1 MADLTPYQTVGP
13 YLHIGLREGRGP
25 MSAPTLT
32 TPIVISGR
40 LFDGAGAGIGDGVV
54 EFWAKGFDAIGRVWT
69 EPDGSYRLT
78 TWKPLARTE
87 ADGSM
92 HAPHLAVRVL
102 ARGILTQYIT
112 RVYFAD
118 ETTNDRDMILG
129 VVPANRRDTLIAAA
143 IADAEYHFDIVVQ
156 GDRETVFFAI

>member
-13 YLHIGLREGRGP
+13 YLHVGLHEGRGP
-25 MSAPTLT
+25 MRALTLA

-40 LFDGAGAGIGDGVV
+40 LFDGAGAGIGDGLV
-54 EFWAKGFDAIGRVWT
+54 EFWAEGFETIGRVWT

-78 TWKPLARTE
+78 TWKPLPRTD

-92 HAPHLAVRVL
+92 HSPHLAVRVL

-118 ETTNDRDMILG
+118 ETTNDRDLILSA
-129 VVPANRRDTLIAAA
+129 VPVNRRDTLIASA
-143 IADAEYHFDIVVQ
+143 IADAEYRFDIVVQ
-156 GDRETVFFAI
+156 GDRETVFFAV